1 MKDLPYLPVDN
12 FERGLVSGMRGRF
25 GGRPANF
32 GRNEGRAG
40 QACRVWLKKGRSY
53 PIATAERAAGS
64 LVAVLAGLLG
74 DDPVCFVVD
83 FLSRSTG
90 VSLKQSQQQLLS
102 YSLKLHR
109 VN

>member
-1 MKDLPYLPVDN
+1 MKDLPYGPVDN
-12 FERGLVSGMRGRF
+12 FAKGVGARYGGLFCGRQV
-25 GGRPANF
+25 NF
-32 GRNEGRAG
+32 GRNGGRAG
-40 QACRVWLKKGRSY
+40 QACRLWLKKGRSY
-53 PIATAERAAGS
+53 PIAAAERAAGS

-90 VSLKQSQQQLLS
+90 VGLKQSQQQLLP
-102 YSLKLHR
+102 YSFKFHR